1 MNTHA
6 YSLDSVLLPVH
17 ENGNSS
23 TEMGGKNKNRNK
35 HGATDN
41 NESSK
46 DQEIAEVTTQSK
58 ELNKKIDRLLEL
70 LAKEKEDGA
79 EGKGAASAAAQKK
92 KEEAQKAA
100 ETKKQEEARKKAE
113 EKKTEAAK
121 AGDSLDSEW
130 EIVPKGQRDRKK
142 SEKQLAEETIHGSTL
157 PPTPTGAAPVRT
169 AASEAEPEHP
179 DGPDPRDWNV
189 DIKDVTGKA
198 RLKVGQAG
206 LVWAQTAQE
215 VTATLHDLQATDQP
229 AAMLSYEKADP
240 ASILS
245 PVRM

>member
-1 MNTHA
+1 M
-6 YSLDSVLLPVH
+6 DPVLLSVH
-17 ENGNSS
+17 ENGNFS
-23 TEMGGKNKNRNK
+23 TEMGGKKGRKNK
-35 HGATDN
+35 GATDN

-46 DQEIAEVTTQSK
+46 DQQIAELTKQNK
-58 ELNKKIDRLLEL
+58 ELNKKIDRLLEP

-79 EGKGAASAAAQKK
+79 DGKGAASATAQKK

-100 ETKKQEEARKKAE
+100 EAKKQEEARKKAE
-113 EKKTEAAK
+113 EKKTEASK

-130 EIVPKGQRDRKK
+130 EIVSKSQRDRKK

-157 PPTPTGAAPVRT
+157 PPTIAGAAPVRT
-169 AASEAEPEHP
+169 TAPETEPEHP

-189 DIKDVTGKA
+189 GIKDVTGKA

-215 VTATLHDLQATDQP
+215 VTATLHDSQATDQP
-229 AAMLSYEKADP
+229 AAMLSHEKADP
-240 ASILS
+240 ASVLA
-245 PVRM
+245 PVRMW